1 MPDHPLH
8 STEDALEDLRARYAE
23 LAALAGS
30 LAHEIKNPLSVIRM
44 NMDLLAEDFAEP
56 ETPKERRALAK
67 IEMVS
72 RQCTRLE
79 NLLND
84 FLRFNKV
91 NQLELHAR
99 QPERAARAGARSV
112 YRPGRGGSQIEI
124 VRYLDPDLPSIL
136 LNGETLQAALVNL
149 VKNALEAMPDGGQLT
164 ARTRVTRQG
173 VALDLIDTGV
183 GMDERTAMKMFDAFY
198 TTKSGGSGLGLPT
211 ARRIIEAHGGRIG
224 VHSDLGDRHAVHAG
238 VSDVRAAGF
247 GTEGVQPALPAP
259 PASAT
264 AAIIAFM
271 EENAPNTEAAEPR
284 VAPIRVLIVDN
295 DEALARAM
303 DESLARWATS
313 APWPP
318 AARKGPGG
326 SRPTRSTSS
335 SPTW

>member
-1 MPDHPLH
+1 MPDHSPLA
-8 STEDALEDLRARYAE
+8 TEDALESLRTRYTE

-44 NMDLLAEDFAEP
+44 NMDLLGEDYAEP
-56 ETPKERRALAK
+56 QTPKERRALAK

-91 NQLELHAR
+91 NQLELTLGSLND
-99 QPERAARAGARSV
+99 QLERVLDLYAAQAEETG
-112 YRPGRGGSQIEI
+112 IEI
-124 VRYLDPDLPSIL
+124 VRYLDSDLPSIL

-149 VKNALEAMPDGGQLT
+149 VKNALEAMDEGGQLT

-183 GMDERTAMKMFDAFY
+183 GMDDRTAMKMFDAFY

-224 VHSDLGDRHAVHAG
+224 VHSDLGI
-238 VSDVRAAGF
+238 
-247 GTEGVQPALPAP
+247 GTQFTLEFPTPAR
-259 PASAT
+259 
-264 AAIIAFM
+264 IG
-271 EENAPNTEAAEPR
+271 E
-284 VAPIRVLIVDN
+284 
-295 DEALARAM
+295 
-303 DESLARWATS
+303 
-313 APWPP
+313 
-318 AARKGPGG
+318 
-326 SRPTRSTSS
+326 
-335 SPTW
+335 

>member
-1 MPDHPLH
+1 MPDHQSIL
-8 STEDALEDLRARYAE
+8 TDDALDELRGRYAE

-44 NMDLLAEDFAEP
+44 NMDLLGEDFAKA

-91 NQLELHAR
+91 SQLELTVGSLNEQMNR
-99 QPERAARAGARSV
+99 VLDLFAAQAEESH
-112 YRPGRGGSQIEI
+112 IEI

-136 LNGETLQAALVNL
+136 LNAETLQAALVNL
-149 VKNALEAMPDGGQLT
+149 VKNALEAMPDGGMLT
-164 ARTRVTRQG
+164 ARTWTTRKG

-211 ARRIIEAHGGRIG
+211 ARRIIEAHGGRIE
-224 VHSDLGDRHAVHAG
+224 VHSEVG
-238 VSDVRAAGF
+238 V
-247 GTEGVQPALPAP
+247 GTQFTLEFPTPAR
-259 PASAT
+259 
-264 AAIIAFM
+264 IG
-271 EENAPNTEAAEPR
+271 E
-284 VAPIRVLIVDN
+284 
-295 DEALARAM
+295 
-303 DESLARWATS
+303 
-313 APWPP
+313 
-318 AARKGPGG
+318 
-326 SRPTRSTSS
+326 
-335 SPTW
+335 

>member
-1 MPDHPLH
+1 MSDHSSTPDAAY
-8 STEDALEDLRARYAE
+8 EELRARHAE

-44 NMDLLAEDFAEP
+44 NMDLLGEDFADP
-56 ETPKERRALAK
+56 QTPKERRALAK

-91 NQLELHAR
+91 SQLELTL
-99 QPERAARAGARSV
+99 
-112 YRPGRGGSQIEI
+112 GSLNEQIQRVLDLFSAQADESHI
-124 VRYLDPDLPSIL
+124 EVIRYLDADLPSIR
-136 LNGETLQAALVNL
+136 LNPEPLQAALVNL
-149 VKNALEAMPDGGQLT
+149 VKNALEAMSDGGQLT

-224 VHSDLGDRHAVHAG
+224 VHSEVG
-238 VSDVRAAGF
+238 V
-247 GTEGVQPALPAP
+247 GTQFTLEFPTPAR
-259 PASAT
+259 
-264 AAIIAFM
+264 IA
-271 EENAPNTEAAEPR
+271 E
-284 VAPIRVLIVDN
+284 
-295 DEALARAM
+295 
-303 DESLARWATS
+303 
-313 APWPP
+313 
-318 AARKGPGG
+318 
-326 SRPTRSTSS
+326 
-335 SPTW
+335 